1 MISDM
6 KESVKESGSS
16 GPISGEAGDQSRGE
30 ETGTREEIKMAEVS
44 RFSD

>member
-16 GPISGEAGDQSRGE
+16 GPISGEAGESEHRGRDWPQRRDKN
-30 ETGTREEIKMAEVS
+30 GRSVKIQ
-44 RFSD
+44 